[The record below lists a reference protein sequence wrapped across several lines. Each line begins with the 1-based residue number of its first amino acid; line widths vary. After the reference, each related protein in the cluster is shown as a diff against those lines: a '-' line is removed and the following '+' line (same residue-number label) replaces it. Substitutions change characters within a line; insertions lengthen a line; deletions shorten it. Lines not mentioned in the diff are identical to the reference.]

1 MLDLTSNYAGIAL
14 RNPIVVGSSGLT
26 NSAQK
31 IEKLV
36 AAGAGAVVLKS
47 LFEEQIDALSK
58 SMTSESDY
66 PEAADYISGYVK
78 ANEINNR

>member
-31 IEKLV
+31 IE
-36 AAGAGAVVLKS
+36 
-47 LFEEQIDALSK
+47 
-58 SMTSESDY
+58 
-66 PEAADYISGYVK
+66 
-78 ANEINNR
+78 